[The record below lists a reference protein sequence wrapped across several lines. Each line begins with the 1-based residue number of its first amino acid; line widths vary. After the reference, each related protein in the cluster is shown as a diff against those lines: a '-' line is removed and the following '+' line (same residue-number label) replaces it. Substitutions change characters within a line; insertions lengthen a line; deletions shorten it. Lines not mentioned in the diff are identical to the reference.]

1 MKIKN
6 DKKTYLGTDGIKAGE
21 HTYNIID
28 VSSRYFGDMFLIMR
42 DGVPYANAP
51 TALLAVNEVMRLI

>member
-1 MKIKN
+1 MKN
-6 DKKTYLGTDGIKAGE
+6 SNKTSQGYVMVELGG

-42 DGVPYANAP
+42 DGDPYAHAP
-51 TALLAVNEVMRLI
+51 TALLAVNEVMNTI

>member
-6 DKKTYLGTDGIKAGE
+6 NRKTSLGTDGIKSGE

-28 VSSRYFGDMFLIMR
+28 VSSRYFGDMFLVLR
-42 DGVPYANAP
+42 DGDPYAHAP
-51 TALLAVNEVMRLI
+51 TALLAVHEVMRAI

>member
-6 DKKTYLGTDGIKAGE
+6 DKKTSLGTDGIKAGE

-42 DGVPYANAP
+42 DGEPYTHAP
-51 TALLAVNEVMRLI
+51 TAILAVHEVMNTI

>member
-6 DKKTYLGTDGIKAGE
+6 DKKASLGTDGIKAGE

-42 DGVPYANAP
+42 DGEPYTHAP
-51 TALLAVNEVMRLI
+51 TAKSAAHEAITL

>member
-1 MKIKN
+1 MKMQN
-6 DKKTYLGTDGIKAGE
+6 DKKTSLGTDGIKAGE

-42 DGVPYANAP
+42 DGEPYTHAP
-51 TALLAVNEVMRLI
+51 TALLAVNEVMNTI